1 VAVAALLWS
10 LGGVLIKLA
19 AWSPLGIASVR
30 SAIAAFVIGGFLRWR
45 TRRMP
50 RILPR
55 SRAAWG
61 AALGYAATVVLF
73 VWATKLTAA
82 ANAIVLQYSSPL
94 FVAIAGHYVLGERVR
109 LIEWSMLAVMVV
121 GVVLLFA
128 EQLSPTGMVGNALGL
143 ASGVAMAIMTL
154 SVRAERE
161 GSALEALVTGNL
173 LAALVGVGTWGEL
186 PQLDAQTLAV
196 LGVLGVVQLGV
207 PYILFAR
214 ALRSVRAIEAVMLAM
229 LEPIANPLWVLLA
242 IGERPSM
249 MAALG
254 GILVLGAISIRAI
267 LSYWGSASEEDSGSA
282 DSSGGTSP

>member
-1 VAVAALLWS
+1 MAVAALLWS

-214 ALRSVRAIEAVMLAM
+214 ARFVRSAPLKQSCSLCSSQSRIRSGYCWQSVSVRA
-229 LEPIANPLWVLLA
+229 
-242 IGERPSM
+242 
-249 MAALG
+249 
-254 GILVLGAISIRAI
+254 
-267 LSYWGSASEEDSGSA
+267 
-282 DSSGGTSP
+282 

>member
-1 VAVAALLWS
+1 
-10 LGGVLIKLA
+10 
-19 AWSPLGIASVR
+19 
-30 SAIAAFVIGGFLRWR
+30 
-45 TRRMP
+45 MP